1 MFQIIDGFL
10 QLVRIPL
17 SFFPDSVQFFI
28 NFVATF
34 FGLYLIGKLLR
45 WLWDILPVA

>member
-1 MFQIIDGFL
+1 MFSIIDTFL

-17 SFFPDSVQFFI
+17 SFFPDSVQLFF

-34 FGLYLIGKLLR
+34 FGLVLVGKLLR
-45 WLWDILPVA
+45 WLWEILPIA

>member
-1 MFQIIDGFL
+1 MFGIFDALF

-17 SFFPDSVQFFI
+17 SFLPEAVQLFI

-34 FGLYLIGKLLR
+34 FALVLTGKLLR
-45 WLWDILPVA
+45 WLWDILPMV